1 MFCADFFLAELTGNV
16 EPGHV
21 RAVANLRTFVTAAS
35 SHAVIMAINDITI
48 IPLPILITPTNIP
61 RRSILTYPIITN
73 VWNFTLVNV
82 LFAMFAHV
90 AGRAA
95 AEGLVVYRLLDS
107 VVQTNPFVAMVPG
120 PAAVAVAI
128 VPTFC
133 VLAEAVVADVF
144 GLAFVDVGLAVGA

>member
-1 MFCADFFLAELTGNV
+1 
-16 EPGHV
+16 
-21 RAVANLRTFVTAAS
+21 
-35 SHAVIMAINDITI
+35 
-48 IPLPILITPTNIP
+48 
-61 RRSILTYPIITN
+61 
-73 VWNFTLVNV
+73 
-82 LFAMFAHV
+82 MFAHV
-90 AGRAA
+90 AGRTA

-128 VPTFC
+128 VPAFC